1 MHLIVEARNH
11 CLSQGVERN
20 KKKWGHHQ
28 NHQGEPHHNG
38 AFVIGSRKDGHVLG
52 VQLKQG
58 LCQGNR
64 AERHVHGKSAGGYGQ
79 LHGVNPTAHSPPA
92 PAGQGFQQIAPW
104 RHSIVRVS
112 NMLSLRGMPSRT
124 GAMLPGL
131 AVAGVAVAVG
141 FAIHELASGVS
152 ALTVS
157 LVLGV
162 LLGNS
167 GLLPTYTDAGL
178 KFASRHLLRAGI
190 VLLGLQLSLR
200 EVAHLGGKGFVA
212 VIAVVAITFFGTQ
225 FIAQWLR
232 VSPGLGLLTATG
244 YSICGVSAVSAMTGA
259 VDGDEEDATYA
270 IALVTL
276 FGSVSIFMLP
286 IIGHLFDMGNV
297 RFGLWAGSAV
307 HDVAQVVATST
318 AYSPESLKG
327 AVIVKL
333 TRVMLLAPLVA
344 MYAYNHRRAS
354 AKQEPHSHEQRV
366 SPLPMFIVLFLVMV
380 CVRTTDVL
388 SADVLSWSK
397 NIEKILLA
405 LALVGLGASV
415 KFSKLRILGAR
426 PLLLGVFSWLLVM
439 GTSLATIRLIPLDF

>member
-1 MHLIVEARNH
+1 
-11 CLSQGVERN
+11 
-20 KKKWGHHQ
+20 
-28 NHQGEPHHNG
+28 
-38 AFVIGSRKDGHVLG
+38 
-52 VQLKQG
+52 
-58 LCQGNR
+58 
-64 AERHVHGKSAGGYGQ
+64 
-79 LHGVNPTAHSPPA
+79 
-92 PAGQGFQQIAPW
+92 
-104 RHSIVRVS
+104 
-112 NMLSLRGMPSRT
+112 MLSLRGMSSRSI
-124 GAMLPGL
+124 AFAPGVL
-131 AVAGVAVAVG
+131 VAAVAVAIG
-141 FAIHELASGVS
+141 FGVHAYASGLS

-157 LVLGV
+157 LVIGV

-167 GLLPTYTDAGL
+167 GLLPSNTDAGL
-178 KFASRHLLRAGI
+178 KFAARHLLRAGI

-200 EVAHLGGKGFVA
+200 EVAHLGGKGFLA

-225 FIAQWLR
+225 LFAHWLQ

-276 FGSVSIFMLP
+276 FGSVSIFVLP

-318 AYSPESLKG
+318 AYSTESLKG

-354 AKQEPHSHEQRV
+354 AKQDQHSHEQRV
-366 SPLPMFIVLFLVMV
+366 SPLPMFIILFLAMV

-397 NIEKILLA
+397 NIEKVLLA

-426 PLLLGVFSWLLVM
+426 PLLLGVLSWLLVM